1 MADHGTLRAVIPG
14 RVMVWSSRL
23 GVALPVVAVLL
34 LLAHSANAQACAG
47 CSPPGSCMAV
57 PVPCGGGV
65 TVNAQSCCSP
75 DGSTVTLT
83 GPAPLMPYPC
93 PACAVYN
100 GTCGTNQEV
109 ETWACAGGNASASSG
124 GSGGGSASGSGGSSA
139 SASDQPCCGNDGTC
153 STGLQCATSGCMPI
167 GSTDC
172 GNNTYCPGGGQCA
185 PSGCTP
191 PNGAVNCGGYYC
203 AGATKCAISSTGQYC
218 VPVMVPGATDCGDA
232 YYCTGIAT
240 CTSGHTCS
248 ASGAMTNAT
257 AAAPG
262 IVPSAPVLTVMRIIT
277 AACPFPT
284 VGTGCSVSYQEH
296 AASAVPALLALLLL
310 FATAAGLRR
319 QRRDRASRGLR

>member
-1 MADHGTLRAVIPG
+1 MGDRGDLRAVTLG
-14 RVMVWSSRL
+14 RFMDWSSRL
-23 GVALPVVAVLL
+23 GAAIAILAVLL
-34 LLAHSANAQACAG
+34 LCARSADAQACAG

-75 DGSTVTLT
+75 DGNTVTLT
-83 GPAPLMPYPC
+83 APGVTDPYPC
-93 PACAVYN
+93 AACAVYD

-109 ETWACAGGNASASSG
+109 ESWACQGGNASASSG
-124 GSGGGSASGSGGSSA
+124 GSGGGNS
-139 SASDQPCCGNDGTC
+139 SASDQPCCGNEGTC
-153 STGLQCATSGCMPI
+153 SAGLQCATSGCMPI
-167 GSTDC
+167 GATDC

-185 PSGCTP
+185 PSECTP

-218 VPVMVPGATDCGDA
+218 VPVMVPGATDCGDG

-240 CTSGHTCS
+240 CTSGYRCS

-262 IVPSAPVLTVMRIIT
+262 IVPSAPVLTIMRIVT
-277 AACPFPT
+277 AACPLPPIN
-284 VGTGCSVSYQEH
+284 TGCSASNEQQ
-296 AASAVPALLALLLL
+296 AASAVPACLALLFLS
-310 FATAAGLRR
+310 AMAMGLRS
-319 QRRDRASRGLR
+319 QRRVRASRR